1 MKTTISGLRLS
12 KNRKKSNDQVAL
24 LSSPLPPP
32 SHSVWGVQDNVGI
45 YPTTRAAES
54 YDRNTALS
62 PTPITTQTPPAL
74 GKSTVTKVPM
84 ENRFMPQYE
93 PRKGQ
98 APEDVIGGAALQ
110 FVPAYEE
117 ATTFPTQ
124 LPIQTIPSSRQSNA
138 QSPVKKGSISKT
150 PTSPKTFRKSASFEN
165 GNFDDN
171 SADGSWEAII
181 DAEYSPERRRSWR
194 GMHKTSPNRERS
206 VERSISSAE
215 GKKSATPSLLRRR
228 QSNRG
233 VSASPSPA
241 STTDSSAAQPIP
253 AIMVPLLKEDEE
265 KSVYSMTPS
274 TISSVA
280 RRGTRV
286 ARLKQLFSS
295 RAVVANTMPST
306 IQRRIPTTTMSND
319 GPQTAI
325 IRTAL
330 TKKAMPNNNSGAM
343 KITPASPSSSAI
355 SGSSAGFVWPGT
367 QDKRGKTVKME
378 SSYDDSSVGPTAFQK
393 IDYEKELDVAADL
406 EMRKWMDEPTSFDES
421 SLDTR
426 DYLRPL
432 THKID
437 HEETV
442 NGIFEE
448 DLSDEETQNAADFHL
463 AAVLADVSVNSPL
476 SSTRLL
482 RGNVPRKLPD
492 PPASNNGL
500 PNYNRGVRLSFAHTP
515 KSIATSSVA
524 TSASGALSI
533 HNLFGSDRPRE
544 ASSHPSI
551 PEFKEDPWHVEE
563 SSNQHSSSG
572 TSVSKDSSAY
582 FHTTKVSPGIELL
595 ALHNVP
601 LRYGAK
607 HNMRSIASVMRRNTV
622 TSQSSG
628 FTEEALAMN
637 EKLSPSPRNFN
648 AHLVLGYDGYINK
661 TREIPNLM
669 DFADSDSME
678 SSAMTSSAVYSENNT
693 HAVLRGIP
701 ARHGK
706 YVSDSGTFFDSGSDV
721 FDGLSHEVTD
731 HFPPN
736 NGNARTRAAQSGKSQ
751 HDRSMVSRTV
761 QAKRTTLS
769 GSDDRLNVVL
779 LGGGLTTIQTT
790 QDDFDNRVTPSDFDE
805 NLTNSDVDQ
814 FGFARTPGFNEM
826 LAAGRHSNESAKFV
840 LPEKHHTTDSNHTVF
855 FKRNSPAK
863 DPAGSRSDP
872 LVMFDNTF
880 GTTSLQSSESGDSQN
895 YEDFYRIEP
904 FGTFNV
910 DLSKYRVHPNQVK
923 SLVRIYRKMCR
934 PSYPDLT
941 IEELNQREDSKKAF
955 ALTEMRS
962 RIMEKDI
969 ERGLERQGG
978 TTIVD
983 DLVLTPHN
991 QAACRVR
998 DAVIVSKAWR
1008 DGASPRDVITA
1019 YALTRRS
1026 NTHYVQRT
1034 VRLRGGSS
1042 SNKSISISSDSG
1054 SAMSDFSYNG
1064 SRAYMFEEVEWV
1076 DDTDFS
1082 LLRCPSL
1089 GPRCMHGFEMFT
1101 IGDCQSILLKLTNE
1115 RCIVSNAY
1123 KINSVHFI

>member
-1 MKTTISGLRLS
+1 MKTTISSLRLS

-24 LSSPLPPP
+24 LSTPLPPP
-32 SHSVWGVQDNVGI
+32 RPSVWGVQDNVGI
-45 YPTTRAAES
+45 YPTTRAVES
-54 YDRNTALS
+54 FDRSTVIS
-62 PTPITTQTPPAL
+62 PTAVTNNTPPAL
-74 GKSTVTKVPM
+74 GKSTLTKVPM

-98 APEDVIGGAALQ
+98 TPEDVIEGAALQ

-138 QSPVKKGSISKT
+138 QSPVTKGSLLKT
-150 PTSPKTFRKSASFEN
+150 TTSPKAFRKSYSFEN
-165 GNFDDN
+165 RIVDDN
-171 SADGSWEAII
+171 SADGSWDAII
-181 DAEYSPERRRSWR
+181 DTEYSPERRRSWR
-194 GMHKTSPNRERS
+194 GMHKTSPNREMS
-206 VERSISSAE
+206 LERSTSFAE
-215 GKKSATPSLLRRR
+215 EKKSGSPLLSRRR
-228 QSNRG
+228 QPSRG
-233 VSASPSPA
+233 ISTSLSPA
-241 STTDSSAAQPIP
+241 STTGSLTAQPVP
-253 AIMVPLLKEDEE
+253 AIMVPLLFEDEE

-274 TISSVA
+274 TISSAV

-306 IQRRIPTTTMSND
+306 IQRQVSTIATPDD
-319 GPQTAI
+319 GSQKVIT
-325 IRTAL
+325 RTIL
-330 TKKAMPNNNSGAM
+330 TKKPIPNNNSGTM
-343 KITPASPSSSAI
+343 KIPPASPSSSAI

-393 IDYEKELDVAADL
+393 IDFEKELDVAADL

-426 DYLRPL
+426 DYLRPP
-432 THKID
+432 TQKID
-437 HEETV
+437 HEESV
-442 NGIFEE
+442 NDILEE
-448 DLSDEETQNAADFHL
+448 DYSDEDTHNAADFHL
-463 AAVLADVSVNSPL
+463 AAVLADVSMNSPL
-476 SSTRLL
+476 SSTRPL
-482 RGNVPRKLPD
+482 RGTVIKKLPD
-492 PPASNNGL
+492 PPASKNGL
-500 PNYNRGVRLSFAHTP
+500 TNYNRGTRLSFARTP

-544 ASSHPSI
+544 AISHPSI

-563 SSNQHSSSG
+563 SSHQHSSSG

-582 FHTTKVSPGIELL
+582 FPATKVSPGIELL
-595 ALHNVP
+595 ALHNGSSRFGV
-601 LRYGAK
+601 K
-607 HNMRSIASVMRRNTV
+607 HNMSSIASVMRRNIV
-622 TSQSSG
+622 TAQSSG
-628 FTEEALAMN
+628 FTEEALALN

-678 SSAMTSSAVYSENNT
+678 SSAKASSAVYSENNT
-693 HAVLRGIP
+693 RAALRGIP
-701 ARHGK
+701 TRRGK
-706 YVSDSGTFFDSGSDV
+706 YIRDSGTFFDSGSDV
-721 FDGLSHEVTD
+721 FDGISHEVID

-736 NGNARTRAAQSGKSQ
+736 NRNARTRAAQSGKHQ
-751 HDRSMVSRTV
+751 RDRSMVSREV
-761 QAKRTTLS
+761 QAKRSATS
-769 GSDDRLNVVL
+769 GNDDKINVVL

-790 QDDFDNRVTPSDFDE
+790 QDHFDNRVTPSDFDE

-826 LAAGRHSNESAKFV
+826 LAAGRSSHESAKFV
-840 LPEKHHTTDSNHTVF
+840 LPKKFLSNDTNQTVF
-855 FKRNSPAK
+855 FKRTNMAK
-863 DPAGSRSDP
+863 DPTGARSDP
-872 LVMFDNTF
+872 RGMFGNTF
-880 GTTSLQSSESGDSQN
+880 GTTCLHSSESEDSLN
-895 YEDFYRIEP
+895 HEGFSRIDP
-904 FGTFNV
+904 FENFNG

-923 SLVRIYRKMCR
+923 TLVRVYRKMCR
-934 PSYPDLT
+934 PLYPDLT

-991 QAACRVR
+991 QAAFRVR

-1019 YALTRRS
+1019 YSLTRRS

-1042 SNKSISISSDSG
+1042 SNKSASISSDSG
-1054 SAMSDFSYNG
+1054 STMSEYSYNG
-1064 SRAYMFEEVEWV
+1064 SRAYMFEEVQWI

-1115 RCIVSNAY
+1115 RCIVSHA
-1123 KINSVHFI
+1123 